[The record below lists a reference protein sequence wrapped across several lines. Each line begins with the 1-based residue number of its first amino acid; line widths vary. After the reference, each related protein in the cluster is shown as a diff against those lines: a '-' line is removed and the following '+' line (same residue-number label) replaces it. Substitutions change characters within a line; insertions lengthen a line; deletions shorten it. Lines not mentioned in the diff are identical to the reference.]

1 MQRLSVGSP
10 GGKLRLDGGAVAKEA
25 DEKAGKA
32 AGPPPDKSIHLIPL
46 LTLFCFLVLF
56 LLSHDP
62 SSSLA
67 TDSPVL
73 AAAARSLEATGDWSM
88 CKIFPTSAWLVLV
101 LSSHLIKLSVSAV
114 ETTASIGL
122 KEEPR
127 LARGRRFGVALRRR
141 R

>member
-10 GGKLRLDGGAVAKEA
+10 GGKPRLDGGAVAEEA

-32 AGPPPDKSIHLIPL
+32 ARAAPDKSIHLIPV

-73 AAAARSLEATGDWSM
+73 AAAARSFEAT
-88 CKIFPTSAWLVLV
+88 A
-101 LSSHLIKLSVSAV
+101 

-127 LARGRRFGVALRRR
+127 LARGRRLGMALRRR